1 MISRTSCVAFALAG
15 ACAFLTVRPAA
26 AQSDDAASAQALFD
40 DAKKAMDTGD
50 YATACPKFAESQRL
64 DPGVGTLL
72 ALAAC
77 HEKQG
82 KTASAWAEYLEVVTE
97 AQRQGQAPRA
107 TFAKNHAADL
117 ESKLSKLTITVDPAT
132 AKLPGLIIKRD
143 DANVRQASW
152 GTALPVDPGSH
163 TIVATATGK
172 QKWTSQVDVGAQ
184 ADTKSVAVPALE
196 DEVTESAGTG
206 TEGAGTKTDE
216 KGTTETPPP
225 ASGGGG
231 SMRTI
236 GLIVGG
242 VGVVGLVGGSIFGIE
257 AISKSSQ
264 AKNDCPGGLCPASP
278 SNSTWSNANS
288 VNNDAKSAALISD
301 VGFGVAVVGLGV
313 GAALFLM
320 SPSGGNPSTTP
331 TQAAKNTFRVTPFVT
346 RDGGGAAILASW

>member
-1 MISRTSCVAFALAG
+1 M
-15 ACAFLTVRPAA
+15 
-26 AQSDDAASAQALFD
+26 LFR
-40 DAKKAMDTGD
+40 
-50 YATACPKFAESQRL
+50 S
-64 DPGVGTLL
+64 
-72 ALAAC
+72 
-77 HEKQG
+77 

-132 AKLPGLIIKRD
+132 AKLPGLVIKRD

-184 ADTKSVAVPALE
+184 GDTKSVAVPALE

-216 KGTTETPPP
+216 KGTTETPPS
-225 ASGGGG
+225 ATGGGG
-231 SMRTI
+231 GMRTI

-257 AISKSSQ
+257 AISKSGQ
-264 AKNDCPGGLCPASP
+264 AKSDCPGGMCSMSISP
-278 SNSTWSNANS
+278 VANS
-288 VNNDAKSAALISD
+288 VNNDAKTAALISD
-301 VGFGVAVVGLGV
+301 VGFGVGLVGLGI
-313 GAALFLM
+313 GAVLFLTA
-320 SPSGGNPSTTP
+320 PSGGAPSP
-331 TQAAKNTFRVTPFVT
+331 SAAPAAKNTFRVTPFVT